1 MHLTSLDVDEGSQTW
16 SMDVPVRRNSLF
28 ILVPNTTS
36 SFVPMG
42 ISKASYLTVQ
52 LQCGVP
58 QPRLLDPL
66 LADSVLC

>member
-1 MHLTSLDVDEGSQTW
+1 MWLRVLRLGP

-28 ILVPNTTS
+28 ILVPNTPS
-36 SFVPMG
+36 SFVPTG
-42 ISKASYLTVQ
+42 ISKASCITVQ